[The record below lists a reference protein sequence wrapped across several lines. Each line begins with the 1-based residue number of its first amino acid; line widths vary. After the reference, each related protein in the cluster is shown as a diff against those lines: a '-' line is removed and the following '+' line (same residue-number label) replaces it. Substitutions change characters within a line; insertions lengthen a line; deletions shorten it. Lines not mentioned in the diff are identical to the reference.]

1 MSDLPR
7 ALLVFASDASADV
20 AEVKRE
26 IASRG
31 GRVLHSYGPAVL
43 VFEGNAGLV
52 QSIGGQSGVLGV
64 HTGPVEGDIPHLD
77 ETGRMG
83 VAGWNAA
90 LSRSFRA
97 AKQHRK
103 GEGLPWGGS
112 EDD

>member
-1 MSDLPR
+1 MQRVLV
-7 ALLVFASDASADV
+7 VFASGASASA

-26 IASRG
+26 IIASG
-31 GRVLHSYGPAVL
+31 GKVLHSYGPAVL
-43 VFEGNAGLV
+43 VFEGDAGLV
-52 QSIGGQSGVLGV
+52 QSIGGHPGVLGV
-64 HTGPVEGDIPHLD
+64 HNGPVEGDIPHLD

-90 LSRSFRA
+90 LSRSFRE

-103 GEGLPWGGS
+103 GEGLPWDGS